1 MAFLSVD
8 IFNKKCTASA
18 TITRKIEV
26 SCGNFSICM
35 SNEEAADLVL
45 QIALAMQS
53 NSRLSIEQMSEGN
66 QTAEIC

>member
-18 TITRKIEV
+18 TVTRKIEV

-35 SNEEAADLVL
+35 SNDEAAELVL
-45 QIALAMQS
+45 QIALAMQA
-53 NSRLSIEQMSEGN
+53 NGLSRAEMAEGD
-66 QTAEIC
+66 QTAERG